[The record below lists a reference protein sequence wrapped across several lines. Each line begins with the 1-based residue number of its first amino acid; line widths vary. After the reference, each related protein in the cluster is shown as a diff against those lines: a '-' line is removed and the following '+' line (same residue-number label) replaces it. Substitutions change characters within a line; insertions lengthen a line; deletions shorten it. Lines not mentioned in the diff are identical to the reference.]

1 MASTIILKNGT
12 GSAIP
17 TTLAQGEPAINVDT
31 GLFYYGSGSVG
42 AVKTFSNFTNI
53 TASLSA
59 SHLGGNIS
67 ASGEVTAASGSFRKG
82 INIGMLDNSIMRLY
96 SPAVNQQHISASGKL
111 VFNSSHFQF
120 TNDSPLLG
128 PSSFFRVVGDTNIIG
143 NVTSSGNISASGVG
157 THILGGP
164 LTLAT
169 SGDSVLKIMGNVT
182 DKVEHELHGR
192 GNVHSFLCSSSGM
205 NLGIGNSHPTEKLTV
220 SGSISASG
228 DLILEGG
235 ISSSTYISTTHITAS
250 GNISVGNK
258 IFHNGDPDTFI
269 YLSNDDINITVGGI
283 NMVDFTEDSNDEIT
297 FNETAQDLD
306 VRIEGEDDVN
316 LFFTDASTPGRVGI
330 GTKSPL
336 SKLTVKGNIHASQ
349 SGGHITAS
357 GNISSSGFISA
368 SSFSG
373 DGSGLSNVP
382 ATISGDTLA
391 TDLKIGRDDG
401 DLIDFTSDNQIT
413 FRVSDGNGVVFKAS
427 GEIEATKFDG
437 ALEGNA
443 DTATALATARNIGG
457 VSFDGTGDI
466 NLPGV
471 NTAGDQNT
479 TGTATNA
486 TNVVTT
492 LNEEEHE
499 DDYISFVDG
508 TSGNQGVEVSRNLV
522 YNPAKQSFQVLG
534 TYGHITASG
543 NISASGNVIAAEITA
558 SGAIKVEHLHS
569 TDDVQIDDDL
579 TVNGDINV
587 NGNIVGDGATQL
599 SGLTHITAIGNMAFG
614 NHGSDSHTITGTTSY
629 VGPININGH
638 ISSSGDISGSNID
651 AGGNISAVG
660 HITASG
666 NISSSGY
673 ISGSKIHTSAD
684 ASATFFNARTKTT
697 GYKLG
702 GVKVLY
708 KSGSGDVIVGQTT
721 NKTIITGSSVVLGNN
736 VLSHVTA
743 SGNISSSGNIT
754 ADKIYFR
761 GEDNST
767 EYLEHNGTGLHYKGS
782 AFINSHI
789 TASGNISSSGN
800 IIASNIFLPGG
811 NKISFDDSLDGT
823 DQFIKGTD
831 HNIII
836 EGDDYVKVVVDKEF
850 YVGTS
855 STLANFKV
863 DTAGNITSSGNIVV
877 TGSISSSRLLVTSAS
892 FGTSTIAPSS
902 SVTIEGRLSSS
913 GDIETEGFVYSE
925 NHEILVNGSWRA
937 ATVAEGVYAYP
948 GNHGFMNTNWSV
960 ESGGGP
966 PDYGNTQVGGMVI
979 PYSCSLVGVRANV
992 NATVGGADHT
1002 GSFTIWAEKMLQG
1015 MASTAHE
1022 PDLIFE
1028 MYMPQPEGQK
1038 NYQYS
1043 QLTGVTSSQAAN
1055 YSVLTPGH
1063 ILNIAY
1069 KNEAGSSHNVLGH
1082 YCILIK
1088 RIKELH

>member
-31 GLFYYGSGSVG
+31 GLFYYGSGSAG
-42 AVKTFSNFTNI
+42 AVKTFSNFTDI

-59 SHLGGNIS
+59 SLGGNIS

-96 SPAVNQQHISASGKL
+96 RAAVNQQHISASGKL
-111 VFNSSHFQF
+111 IFNSSHFQF
-120 TNDSPLLG
+120 TNDAPVLG

-169 SGDSVLKIMGNVT
+169 SGDSVLKIMSNT
-182 DKVEHELHGR
+182 TNKVEHELHGR
-192 GNVHSFLCSSSGM
+192 GNVHSFLCSSSIM
-205 NLGIGNSHPTEKLTV
+205 NLGIGNNNPTEKLTV

-228 DLILEGG
+228 NLILEGF

-250 GNISVGNK
+250 SNIS
-258 IFHNGDPDTFI
+258 
-269 YLSNDDINITVGGI
+269 
-283 NMVDFTEDSNDEIT
+283 
-297 FNETAQDLD
+297 A
-306 VRIEGEDDVN
+306 
-316 LFFTDASTPGRVGI
+316 
-330 GTKSPL
+330 
-336 SKLTVKGNIHASQ
+336 
-349 SGGHITAS
+349 
-357 GNISSSGFISA
+357 SGFISA

-382 ATISGDTLA
+382 AT
-391 TDLKIGRDDG
+391 
-401 DLIDFTSDNQIT
+401 
-413 FRVSDGNGVVFKAS
+413 
-427 GEIEATKFDG
+427 
-437 ALEGNA
+437 
-443 DTATALATARNIGG
+443 
-457 VSFDGTGDI
+457 
-466 NLPGV
+466 
-471 NTAGDQNT
+471 
-479 TGTATNA
+479 NA

-499 DDYISFVDG
+499 DDFISFVDG

-534 TYGHITASG
+534 TSGNGHITASG

-569 TDDVQIDDDL
+569 TDDAQIDDDL
-579 TVNGDINV
+579 TVSGDINA

-614 NHGSDSHTITGTTSY
+614 NHGSDSHTITGTTSH
-629 VGPININGH
+629 VGPITINGH
-638 ISSSGDISGSNID
+638 ISSSGDISGSNVD

-660 HITASG
+660 HITSSGRIQTLSHITASG

-673 ISGSKIHTSAD
+673 LYGLRAIADRIQHNNGVSDIYFANGIHVAGGTHITASGNISSSGTISGSKIHSAAD
-684 ASATFFNARTKTT
+684 TSATFFNARTKTT

-754 ADKIYFR
+754 AANVR
-761 GEDNST
+761 
-767 EYLEHNGTGLHYKGS
+767 
-782 AFINSHI
+782 
-789 TASGNISSSGN
+789 
-800 IIASNIFLPGG
+800 LPGAG
-811 NKISFDDSLDGT
+811 KISFDDSLDGT
-823 DQFIKGTD
+823 DQFIKGVD
-831 HNIII
+831 NNILID
-836 EGDDYVKVVVDKEF
+836 GDDYVKIAIDKEF
-850 YVGTS
+850 YVGTT

-863 DTAGNITSSGNIVV
+863 DTAGNITSSGNIVI

-925 NHEILVNGSWRA
+925 NPEVLVNGSWRA
-937 ATVAEGVYAYP
+937 ATLAVGDYAYP

-966 PDYGNTQVGGMVI
+966 PDYGNTQVGGMII
-979 PYSCSLVGVRANV
+979 PYSCSLVGVRANI
-992 NATVGGADHT
+992 NATVGGSNHS

-1028 MYMPQPEGQK
+1028 MYMPTPEGQK